1 MTYTHQCISIRKFVH
16 NRFESFSEKE
26 EFSTPTRMTKSRAV
40 MLKSYRGMPIENR
53 NVRNLDPRKMQ
64 KGFLVSKISAY
75 RYQIRKAEK
84 EAKELKASIISQKLN
99 RTETNMMNDLLNQ
112 KEQRLMRMN
121 KYLCALEARKDGAF

>member
-1 MTYTHQCISIRKFVH
+1 MTHAHHIIQIRKFVH

-84 EAKELKASIISQKLN
+84 EAKEFKANIISQKLN
-99 RTETNMMNDLLNQ
+99 RTETNMMNDQLNQ
-112 KEQRLMRMN
+112 KEQRLMRI
-121 KYLCALEARKDGAF
+121 